1 MNESQQQLEW
11 MNEALQV
18 AKQALTVKEVPV
30 GCVIVYDNQTVIGRG
45 HNRTNLLKNPIRHAE
60 FEAFDEALDWCRV
73 NKPDQSA
80 DQVLAQCVLYVTCE
94 PCIMCASAI
103 RKMGISSCV
112 YGCNNERFGGCGSVL
127 NIANS
132 GAGANSCNDEGADLS
147 VVKGVCANKAINLLQ
162 TFYTQENPFAPNP
175 KTKDN
180 RKVISI

>member
-1 MNESQQQLEW
+1 MEDSQLNW

-18 AKQALTVKEVPV
+18 AKQALTVNEVPV
-30 GCVIVYDNQTVIGRG
+30 GCVIVYDNQVVIGRG

-60 FEAFDEALDWCRV
+60 FEAFDEALEWCRT
-73 NKPDQSA
+73 NKLDQPA
-80 DQVLAQCVLYVTCE
+80 DQILAQCVLYVTCE

-127 NIANS
+127 NIAV
-132 GAGANSCNDEGADLS
+132 ANSNDEGADLS
-147 VVKGVCANKAINLLQ
+147 VVKGICANKAINLLQ

-180 RKVISI
+180 RKVIAI

>member
-1 MNESQQQLEW
+1 MDESHLKW
-11 MNEALQV
+11 MNEALEV
-18 AKQALTVKEVPV
+18 AKQALTVNEVPV
-30 GCVIVYDNQTVIGRG
+30 GCVIVHDDQVIIGRG

-60 FEAFDEALDWCRV
+60 FEAFDEALEWSRA
-73 NKPDQSA
+73 NKPDQSVE
-80 DQVLAQCVLYVTCE
+80 QTLAQSVLYVTCE

-103 RKMGISSCV
+103 RKMGISACV

-127 NIANS
+127 NIAS
-132 GAGANSCNDEGADLS
+132 SVDRDEGADLS

-180 RKVISI
+180 RKVIAI